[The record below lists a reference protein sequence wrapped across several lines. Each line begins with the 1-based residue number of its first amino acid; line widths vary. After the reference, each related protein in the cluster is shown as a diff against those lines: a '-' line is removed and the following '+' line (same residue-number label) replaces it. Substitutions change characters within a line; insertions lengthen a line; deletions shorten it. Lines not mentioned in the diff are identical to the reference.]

1 MPFVTLLAT
10 LVWALAGCSGGE
22 RELPENSVVS
32 EREIDIKTVPVT
44 FAEIGFPVRSAG
56 TVALK
61 KTVKLS
67 FKLGGIIEKMLIEEG
82 QAVRRGQM
90 LAQLDLSE
98 IQARVAKARSAYEKA
113 SRDLE
118 RSKNLYADK
127 VATLEQLQNAET
139 GLEFAAS
146 DLDVARFNLR
156 HSVIVAPSKGKIL
169 KRFSEAGELV
179 APGMPVFIYASTD
192 KNWIIRLGVIDRDV
206 VRLELGDRA
215 EVTFDVFGDQVFDT
229 VVSKIAE
236 TVDAATGTFEI
247 ELTMVDLGGLRLISG
262 FIARV
267 VLYPGR
273 KQRYALVPLES
284 LVEGERLSG
293 YVFTVD
299 EARARAVKIP
309 VEINRVLDGYVA
321 ISAGL
326 ENISHVVSA
335 GAAYLESDSP
345 VRIRGVDDPVS
356 IGRAAGRD

>member
-1 MPFVTLLAT
+1 
-10 LVWALAGCSGGE
+10 
-22 RELPENSVVS
+22 
-32 EREIDIKTVPVT
+32 
-44 FAEIGFPVRSAG
+44 
-56 TVALK
+56 
-61 KTVKLS
+61 
-67 FKLGGIIEKMLIEEG
+67 
-82 QAVRRGQM
+82 
-90 LAQLDLSE
+90 
-98 IQARVAKARSAYEKA
+98 
-113 SRDLE
+113 
-118 RSKNLYADK
+118 
-127 VATLEQLQNAET
+127 
-139 GLEFAAS
+139 
-146 DLDVARFNLR
+146 
-156 HSVIVAPSKGKIL
+156 
-169 KRFSEAGELV
+169 
-179 APGMPVFIYASTD
+179 MPVFIYASTD
-192 KNWIIRLGVIDRDV
+192 KNWIIRLDVIERDV